1 VQISAKELRHLASD
15 VDDMHHEAMRSF
27 KEEASELHLAA
38 ARGSRRSFM
47 KKTGIAGVGGTL
59 LATGGGLFV
68 PKLAGLAGAQE
79 GLTDTAIAGYAQS
92 VELAA
97 VAAYTAAAPALS
109 GDVLAVATLFAG
121 HHQEHADAFGAVAG
135 DDARPEANE
144 ALVAA
149 VTPTLTT
156 VADAVEAGETGDEL
170 TTAVL
175 QFAKVLE
182 NQAAYTYA
190 AALTL
195 LTDAAYAAATS
206 TILPIEAQ
214 HATVLSLALGEG
226 PEEWFPTGAFESA
239 ALGDG
244 TDPLA
249 GLDPAVFG

>member
-27 KEEASELHLAA
+27 KEEASELHLSA
-38 ARGSRRSFM
+38 ARDGRRSFM
-47 KKTGIAGVGGTL
+47 KKSGLAALGGTVL
-59 LATGGGLFV
+59 SAGGGLTALTRLGGV
-68 PKLAGLAGAQE
+68 AGAQDG
-79 GLTDTAIAGYAQS
+79 GLTDTVIAGYAQS

-97 VAAYTAAAPALS
+97 VAAYMAAAPKLS

-121 HHQEHADAFGAVAG
+121 HHQDHADAFGAVAG
-135 DDARPEANE
+135 EDARPEANQK
-144 ALVAA
+144 LVDL
-149 VTPTLTT
+149 VTPTLE
-156 VADAVEAGETGDEL
+156 AVGAAEPSEEL
-170 TTAVL
+170 TNEILT
-175 QFAKVLE
+175 FAKGVE

-195 LTDAAYAAATS
+195 LMDPAYAAATA

-226 PEEWFPTGAFESA
+226 PEGWFPTEAFESA

-244 TDPLA
+244 TDPLK
-249 GLDPAVFG
+249 GFDPAVFA